1 MGSGGKSSGLG
12 VRRTVSLIN
21 LVNPFP
27 SETEENVELDGLECI
42 WTIGEPLAIE
52 TRCKWSQELYSLVL

>member
-27 SETEENVELDGLECI
+27 SETDENVELGGLECI
-42 WTIGEPLAIE
+42 WTTGEPLGIE
-52 TRCKWSQELYSLVL
+52 TRW